1 MRFTV
6 LAILVLCAALVS
18 LGPTGA
24 EQNVSPGNDHNDP
37 LEMLVSYYDAINT
50 RDYRRAYGLWESPQ
64 TSYERFVAGF
74 ADTDRVR
81 LLVEPPGRSEGAAGS
96 VYAEFTAVVVA
107 TTRAGNERVF
117 AGCYTL
123 RKSNVRES
131 SWRIYRA
138 DISTMPAG
146 AQLSRMLSRGCRN
159 SQ

>member
-1 MRFTV
+1 MRFKALV
-6 LAILVLCAALVS
+6 ALVLFVAIFPAQAQRGDRS
-18 LGPTGA
+18 
-24 EQNVSPGNDHNDP
+24 DP
-37 LEMLVSYYDAINT
+37 IEMLTSYYEAINA
-50 RDYRRAYGLWESPQ
+50 RDYRRAYDFWESPE

-81 LLVEPPGRSEGAAGS
+81 LLVEPPARREGAAGS

-107 TTRAGNERVF
+107 TTRAGSERVF

-123 RKSNVRES
+123 RKSNVRDTG
-131 SWRIYRA
+131 WRIYRA

-146 AQLSRMLSRGCRN
+146 TRLSRMLSKGCRN

>member
-1 MRFTV
+1 MRSVV
-6 LAILVLCAALVS
+6 LIFLVLFATVVAQAQQ
-18 LGPTGA
+18 GP
-24 EQNVSPGNDHNDP
+24 DDP
-37 LEMLVSYYDAINT
+37 IEMLTSYYAAINA

-107 TTRAGNERVF
+107 TNRTGSERVF

-123 RKSNVRES
+123 RKSNVRDTG
-131 SWRIYRA
+131 WHIYRA
-138 DISTMPAG
+138 NISAMPVG
-146 AQLSRMLSRGCRN
+146 ARLSRMLSQGCRN
-159 SQ
+159 AQ

>member
-1 MRFTV
+1 MRSVV
-6 LAILVLCAALVS
+6 LLFLVLFATVVAQ
-18 LGPTGA
+18 A
-24 EQNVSPGNDHNDP
+24 QQDP
-37 LEMLVSYYDAINT
+37 DDPIEMLTSYYAAINA
-50 RDYRRAYGLWESPQ
+50 RDYRRAYGFWESPQ

-107 TTRAGNERVF
+107 TNRAGSERVF

-123 RKSNVRES
+123 RKSNVRDS
-131 SWRIYRA
+131 GWHIYRA
-138 DISTMPAG
+138 NISTMPVG
-146 AQLSRMLSRGCRN
+146 ARLSRMLSRGCRN